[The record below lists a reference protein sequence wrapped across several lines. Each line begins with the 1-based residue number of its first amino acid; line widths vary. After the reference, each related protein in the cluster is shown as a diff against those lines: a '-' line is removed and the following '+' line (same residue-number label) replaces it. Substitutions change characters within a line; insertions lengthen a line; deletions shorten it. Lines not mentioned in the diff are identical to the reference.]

1 MSNTNAI
8 ITILGKQKLVKA
20 RAGDTTLATITGM
33 AFGDGGVDGE
43 GNVLTPL
50 ASQSALNNELL
61 RKQITSHT
69 FIADTTERYVCT
81 LTSAELAGKMISEIG
96 LYDSAGDL
104 VCIKNFLPKGKD
116 SGIEQTYTIDDIF

>member
-20 RAGDTTLATITGM
+20 RAGDATLATITGM

-69 FIADTTERYVCT
+69 LSRI
-81 LTSAELAGKMISEIG
+81 
-96 LYDSAGDL
+96 
-104 VCIKNFLPKGKD
+104 PQKGM
-116 SGIEQTYTIDDIF
+116 YAR